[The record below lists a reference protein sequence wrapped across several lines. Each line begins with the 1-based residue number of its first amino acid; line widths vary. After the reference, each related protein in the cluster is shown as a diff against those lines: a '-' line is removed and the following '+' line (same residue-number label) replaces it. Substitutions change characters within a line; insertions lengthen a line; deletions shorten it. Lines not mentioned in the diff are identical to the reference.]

1 MRVLRVRGGRPL
13 SGVVAVHGAKNSVL
27 PILAAAILAGGVS
40 VIHNCPALTDVDAAV
55 AILRHLGCRVCREG
69 ETVTVDSSVL
79 TRMDIPDGLMREMR
93 SSVIFLGAILAR
105 CGQAELSFPGGC
117 ELGPRPI
124 DLHLNALQSMGAE
137 IDAACGGIRCRGRL
151 HGAELSLS
159 LPSVG
164 ATENIMLAACAADG
178 VTVISNA
185 AREPEIV
192 DLQNFLRALGADI
205 EGAGTSTVTIRGGTP
220 LHGGEHTVIADRIV
234 GATYL
239 AAAAATGGHVAL
251 EGLDRRWL
259 LPVLDTFRQAGCT
272 VSGGEN
278 RVELRCDRPL
288 TGVRPIRTAPYP
300 GFPTDAQPMVMAAFC
315 GGRGTTVFVET
326 IFENRYRQAAEL
338 ARMGADIRVEGRVAV
353 VCGVPRLHAARLEAA
368 DLRGGAALV
377 VAALAAE
384 GESQIAGLRHVD
396 RGYARLEEDLSA
408 LGADIRR
415 TDADTDTGKE
425 RQRETL

>member
-13 SGVVAVHGAKNSVL
+13 SGAVVVHGAKNSVL

-55 AILRHLGCRVCREG
+55 AILRHLGCRVQREG
-69 ETVTVDSSVL
+69 ETVTVDSTTL
-79 TRMDIPDGLMREMR
+79 TRMDIPDALMREMR

-124 DLHLNALQSMGAE
+124 DLHLSALRSMGAE

-164 ATENIMLAACAADG
+164 ATENIMLAACAAEG

-192 DLQNFLRALGADI
+192 DLQNFLRTLGADI
-205 EGAGTSTVTIRGGTP
+205 DGAGTSTVTIRGGAP

-239 AAAAATGGHVAL
+239 AAAAATGGRMAL

-259 LPVLDTFRQAGCT
+259 LPVLDTLRQAGCT
-272 VSGGEN
+272 VSGREN

-384 GESQIAGLRHVD
+384 GESQIAGLHHID
-396 RGYARLEEDLSA
+396 RGYARLEEDLSS

-415 TDADTDTGKE
+415 VDVDTDTKE
-425 RQRETL
+425 QR